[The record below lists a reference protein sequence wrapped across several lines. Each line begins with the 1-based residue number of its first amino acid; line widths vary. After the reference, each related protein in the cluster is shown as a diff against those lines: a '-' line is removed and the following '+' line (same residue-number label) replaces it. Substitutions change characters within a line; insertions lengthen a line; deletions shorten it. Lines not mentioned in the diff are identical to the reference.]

1 MACFIVPG
9 AEAVVTTVITK
20 IVENKEHK
28 KNKENEQ
35 KNDLLSYNNARDTD
49 VTEATNNINRLPFSK
64 KLKWLNNMLWGG
76 TALLAFEHLWHGE
89 ITPWFPFLT
98 AAGNPQD
105 TAQMISRDGNYRGMY
120 GTDCH
125 NGMGINADCYIGN

>member
-35 KNDLLSYNNARDTD
+35 KNDLLSYNNAIDTEKQLIIL
-49 VTEATNNINRLPFSK
+49 TGF
-64 KLKWLNNMLWGG
+64 
-76 TALLAFEHLWHGE
+76 H
-89 ITPWFPFLT
+89 FLR
-98 AAGNPQD
+98 
-105 TAQMISRDGNYRGMY
+105 S
-120 GTDCH
+120 
-125 NGMGINADCYIGN
+125 

>member
-35 KNDLLSYNNARDTD
+35 KNNLLSYNNAIDTE

-76 TALLAFEHLWHGE
+76 TTLLAFEHLWHGE

-98 AAGNPQD
+98 AD
-105 TAQMISRDGNYRGMY
+105 VSRDGNYRGMY

-125 NGMGINADCYIGN
+125 NGMDINADCYISN

>member
-64 KLKWLNNMLWGG
+64 KLKWLNNMLWGEQPC
-76 TALLAFEHLWHGE
+76 LHLNIYGMERLH
-89 ITPWFPFLT
+89 
-98 AAGNPQD
+98 
-105 TAQMISRDGNYRGMY
+105 RGF
-120 GTDCH
+120 H
-125 NGMGINADCYIGN
+125 F